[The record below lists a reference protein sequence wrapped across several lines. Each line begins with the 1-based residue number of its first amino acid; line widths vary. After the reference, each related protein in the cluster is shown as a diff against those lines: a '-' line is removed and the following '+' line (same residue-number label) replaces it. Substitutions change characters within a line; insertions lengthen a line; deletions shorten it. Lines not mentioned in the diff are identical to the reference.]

1 MANNK
6 DSESEENNDNPT
18 SGNNVT
24 EGLSAEE
31 AAKVDYDEAE
41 VWKKSQKPLYIILGT
56 IFFIIGGYY
65 YYDNS
70 QISEQSERSYRFL
83 SANIDSEGAEK
94 RFLSFAK
101 DYDDKLGG
109 VAFYRAA
116 IIQYK
121 DKRYAE
127 AAKNWLNSKNIK
139 DSSIVLYGESL
150 GTAVAVDLASSNKF
164 AGVILESPFT
174 SMEIL
179 AQKYYPYLPA
189 KYILKDNQI

>member
-83 SANIDSEGAEK
+83 SANINSEGAEK

-109 VAFYRAA
+109 VAFY
-116 IIQYK
+116 
-121 DKRYAE
+121 
-127 AAKNWLNSKNIK
+127 
-139 DSSIVLYGESL
+139 
-150 GTAVAVDLASSNKF
+150 
-164 AGVILESPFT
+164 P
-174 SMEIL
+174 
-179 AQKYYPYLPA
+179 
-189 KYILKDNQI
+189 